1 MLLMVGLI
9 SVGVVRFGLKTLLDQ
24 LRFRSLRND
33 GLSYKE
39 SFIMRYY
46 EVGIN
51 KTATV
56 KTIDNLL

>member
-1 MLLMVGLI
+1 MLLMVGLM
-9 SVGVVRFGLKTLLDQ
+9 SVGVVGFGSKTLVDR

-33 GLSYKE
+33 ELSYKE
-39 SFIMRYY
+39 SFIVRYY

>member
-39 SFIMRYY
+39 SFIVRYY
-46 EVGIN
+46 EVRIN

>member
-1 MLLMVGLI
+1 MLLMVGLM
-9 SVGVVRFGLKTLLDQ
+9 SVGVVGFGSKTLVDR

-39 SFIMRYY
+39 SFIVRYY

-51 KTATV
+51 KTTTV
-56 KTIDNLL
+56 KTIDNIL

>member
-1 MLLMVGLI
+1 MLLMVGLM
-9 SVGVVRFGLKTLLDQ
+9 SVGVVGFRSKTMVDR

-39 SFIMRYY
+39 SFIVRYY

-51 KTATV
+51 KIATV